1 MKKKFVSIVL
11 TALMVVTMTT
21 GCGESKTET
30 PAVTP
35 SPASNPGTESQ
46 TGTGAAGD
54 TGNQSVTP
62 APETST
68 DAPQQV
74 LTRDYDE
81 LAVWVRSGL
90 AGTSPSG
97 KEVLLGLNMVWD
109 YGILLVYDDSD
120 RTVFGYEGAIERSYD
135 DSVNYGHITIAG
147 QEFGYKELA
156 DGEWEID
163 MGDEL
168 GVTIVATQTYEI
180 LTKRLKVIF
189 DEYTFVD

>member
-11 TALMVVTMTT
+11 AALMVVTMTA
-21 GCGESKTET
+21 GCGKSEQDASDNTNST
-30 PAVTP
+30 N
-35 SPASNPGTESQ
+35 SNPRTENQ

-97 KEVLLGLNMVWD
+97 KEVLLGLNVMWD
-109 YGILLVYDDSD
+109 YGILLVIDGSD
-120 RTVFGYEGAIERSYD
+120 RTVFGYEGAVERSYD
-135 DSVNYGHITIAG
+135 DSVHYGHITIAG